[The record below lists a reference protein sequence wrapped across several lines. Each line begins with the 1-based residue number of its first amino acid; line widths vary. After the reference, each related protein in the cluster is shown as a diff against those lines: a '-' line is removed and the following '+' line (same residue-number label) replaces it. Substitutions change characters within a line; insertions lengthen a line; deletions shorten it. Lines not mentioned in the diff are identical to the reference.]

1 MDPRYSQYVRSE
13 FQVHQVEPRPGRLQA
28 FDGEV
33 LILHGEVD
41 HLVPAEH
48 AVRLHQAAVRA
59 GRRLQRMG
67 GGER

>member
-1 MDPRYSQYVRSE
+1 MWVVLPGGNSRWLTQLKS
-13 FQVHQVEPRPGRLQA
+13 VESRPGPWPQA

-59 GRRLQRMG
+59 GQRLQRMG
-67 GGER
+67 GE